1 MTIPRTRNPHR
12 LKGCD
17 LPGLRQQLL
26 DEQDGECPICGL
38 PVDAP
43 CLDHSHKRHTKG
55 TGLVRG
61 VLCRSCN
68 VLLGKIENNCTR
80 YKVSHK
86 ALPLVLRNM
95 ACYLERPHK
104 NILHP
109 SERERPKKLKKSSY
123 NLLKKRAKAAGVP
136 AKRMPDFPKSGLLTK
151 PLEAMFLKYD
161 LEPEFYK

>member
-1 MTIPRTRNPHR
+1 MTTPRKRNPHQ

-17 LPGLRQQLL
+17 LPALRQQLL
-26 DEQDGECPICGL
+26 DEQEGECPICGL

-43 CLDHSHKRHTKG
+43 CLDHSHKKRVKG
-55 TGLVRG
+55 TGLIRG

-68 VLLGKIENNCTR
+68 TLLGKIENNCLR

-109 SERERPKKLKKSSY
+109 NERERPRKLKKSSY
-123 NLLKKRAKAAGVP
+123 NTLKKLAKAAGVFS
-136 AKRMPDFPKSGLLTK
+136 KRIPDFPKSGLLTK
-151 PLEAMFLKYD
+151 PLEALFSKYD
-161 LEPEFYK
+161 LEPEYYR